1 MDCCTHARGA
11 PVAALESSND
21 RKRVEE
27 ELHDGEPAAS
37 LAHEIKQP
45 LAAAVTHESLRQLE
59 AILAHI
65 NRVSEC

>member
-1 MDCCTHARGA
+1 MREVRRLQLWSRATTENVLKKSCMM
-11 PVAALESSND
+11 
-21 RKRVEE
+21 
-27 ELHDGEPAAS
+27 GEPAAS